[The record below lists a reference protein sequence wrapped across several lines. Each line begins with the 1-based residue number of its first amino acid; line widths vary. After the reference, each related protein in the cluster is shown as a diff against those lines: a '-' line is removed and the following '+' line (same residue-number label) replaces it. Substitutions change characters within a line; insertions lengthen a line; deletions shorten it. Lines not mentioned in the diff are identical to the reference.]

1 MKDSHELLPAKIN
14 DAIRRSYLRGAP
26 CFVGFLDAAGAELAE
41 NIAKGDRAN
50 YMLFGGY
57 DGAERVYFG
66 VFPDGFLPDG
76 SLFPIVRL
84 TVTDRSG
91 RGFTHRDV
99 LGTLMSEGIERSTVG
114 DILIGSPDSALF
126 VSASVAEHIMAET
139 DKIASCGVTVARSD
153 GGELP
158 EGGGFEE
165 RSDTVASARL
175 DCVVAAVCRVSRGK
189 AAELIENGL
198 VSLGGILSE
207 KVTKEVSPGDILTV
221 RRYGKFAVDDLSYK
235 TKKGRT
241 VIKYRKYL

>member
-26 CFVGFLDAAGAELAE
+26 CFVGFLDAAGAALAE

-139 DKIASCGVTVARSD
+139 DKIASCGVTVARSEYCAS
-153 GGELP
+153 GVTVMPVISRTEL
-158 EGGGFEE
+158 
-165 RSDTVASARL
+165 SDEAMSRYCASA
-175 DCVVAAVCRVSRGK
+175 SRR
-189 AAELIENGL
+189 ACWPTEI
-198 VSLGGILSE
+198 
-207 KVTKEVSPGDILTV
+207 
-221 RRYGKFAVDDLSYK
+221 
-235 TKKGRT
+235 
-241 VIKYRKYL
+241 

>member
-1 MKDSHELLPAKIN
+1 MRQS
-14 DAIRRSYLRGAP
+14 RRVRLRAR
-26 CFVGFLDAAGAELAE
+26 LRTAGAALAE

-189 AAELIENGL
+189 AVIGRN
-198 VSLGGILSE
+198 
-207 KVTKEVSPGDILTV
+207 TV
-221 RRYGKFAVDDLSYK
+221 RKGHKRGVAGRYSDRK
-235 TKKGRT
+235 T
-241 VIKYRKYL
+241 VRKVCRG